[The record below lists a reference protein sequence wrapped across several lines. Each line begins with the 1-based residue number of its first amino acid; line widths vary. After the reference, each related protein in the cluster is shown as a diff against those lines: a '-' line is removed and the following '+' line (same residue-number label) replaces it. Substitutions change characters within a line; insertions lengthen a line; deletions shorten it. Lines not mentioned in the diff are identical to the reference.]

1 MYKLLVQISF
11 KILLPVLASL
21 MLCLPV
27 YSQFYYKDQVA
38 TMDIISRFQLY
49 KINKVNEVKLNSF
62 QGEEPVTEGFVCEQK
77 VNPAKNQLVTY
88 TKTADAGE
96 SYLTAIYNNDGLL
109 ARATDSTEETVS
121 TSNYSY
127 DANKR
132 LVELSIQTKARD
144 NSSQSSEKHIWE
156 YNAQG
161 KPVKMIRTRNGR
173 DTTLVR
179 FMLDENGNVIEEEA
193 FKQGVSEGKVYYY
206 YDDKHRLT
214 DVVRYNVKARRL
226 LPDYI
231 FEYEDDELSTMTLV
245 PEGSDDYQK
254 WYYTYDEKGLKQA
267 DFCYNKKNVLLGK
280 IEYKYQYGR

>member
-1 MYKLLVQISF
+1 MYKHSIQISF
-11 KILLPVLASL
+11 KILLPALAVLFLSL
-21 MLCLPV
+21 PA

-38 TMDIISRFQLY
+38 TREIISRFQLY
-49 KINKVNEVKLNSF
+49 KANKVNAVKLNSF

-77 VNPAKNQLVTY
+77 VNPAQNQLVTY

-96 SYLTAIYNNDGLL
+96 SYLTAVYNNQGLL
-109 ARATDSTEETVS
+109 TKAIDSTEETVS

-132 LVELSIQTKARD
+132 LVQLAIETKAKD
-144 NSSQSSEKHIWE
+144 NSSQSSEKHLWE

-161 KPVKMIRTRNGR
+161 KPVKMIRIRNGR
-173 DTTLVR
+173 DTTLVH
-179 FMLDENGNVIEEEA
+179 FTLDDNGNVIEEES
-193 FKQGVSEGKVYYY
+193 FKQGKSEGKVYYY

-231 FEYEDDELSTMTLV
+231 FEYEDEELSSMTLV

-254 WYYTYDEKGLKQA
+254 WYYTYDENGLKQA

-280 IEYKYQYGR
+280 IEYQYQFGR